1 LLTVID
7 RYVLR
12 QISKPLLASLGIGL
26 AVLLAERLV
35 RLLDVTLG
43 KKNSFGV
50 IFELLAYLVPHYL
63 GTAVPAA
70 LFLGLLFGFNQ
81 LSKNHEI
88 DGMMAAG
95 VGLHR
100 LLRPA
105 LFLALLFSIASL
117 AMFGWIQPQTR
128 YAYRSVLFDVVS
140 VDAFY
145 LAEEGVFMQS
155 GNRTFIL
162 DKLNRSDNS
171 FERIFVFDYKGPGG
185 SETLTASSGKLIT
198 VPGQNRPVLRLN
210 DGHRLLVERWPTL
223 SSSTVAVPASVAK
236 FDQTDTPLGKVTK
249 DLFRPRGDDER
260 ELTLPEIYAAMDTPP
275 KGTTA
280 NAMRAEFHRRMINV
294 IAMLILPVLAIP
306 FAVGRARS
314 PRAYRMAIALVLLVA
329 FHEIIEQG
337 ALAAKLGTFSP
348 WLSMWLPMGLLTA
361 FAIWRFWH
369 ASFRIAGDGL
379 DNIFLPISEWVTNK
393 GKKLLSRFRRS
404 GAA

>member
-1 LLTVID
+1 
-7 RYVLR
+7 
-12 QISKPLLASLGIGL
+12 
-26 AVLLAERLV
+26 
-35 RLLDVTLG
+35 
-43 KKNSFGV
+43 
-50 IFELLAYLVPHYL
+50 
-63 GTAVPAA
+63 
-70 LFLGLLFGFNQ
+70 
-81 LSKNHEI
+81 
-88 DGMMAAG
+88 
-95 VGLHR
+95 
-100 LLRPA
+100 
-105 LFLALLFSIASL
+105 
-117 AMFGWIQPQTR
+117 
-128 YAYRSVLFDVVS
+128 
-140 VDAFY
+140 
-145 LAEEGVFMQS
+145 
-155 GNRTFIL
+155 
-162 DKLNRSDNS
+162 
-171 FERIFVFDYKGPGG
+171 VFDYKGPGG

-280 NAMRAEFHRRMINV
+280 SAMRAEFHRRMINV

-369 ASFRIAGDGL
+369 ASFSIAGDGL

-393 GKKLLSRFRRS
+393 GRKLLSRFRRS

>member
-12 QISKPLLASLGIGL
+12 QISAPLLASLGIGL
-26 AVLLAERLV
+26 LVLLAERLV
-35 RLLDVTLG
+35 RLLDLTLG

-50 IFELLAYLVPHYL
+50 VFELLAYLVPHYL
-63 GTAVPAA
+63 GTAIPAA
-70 LFLGLLFGFNQ
+70 LFLGLLFGFNK

-95 VGLHR
+95 IGLHR

-105 LFLALLFSIASL
+105 LFLALLFSLASL

-128 YAYRSVLFDVVS
+128 YAYRSVLFDVVN

-145 LAEEGVFMQS
+145 LAEQGVFMQS

-162 DKLNRSDNS
+162 DKLDRANNS
-171 FERIFVFDYKGPGG
+171 FERIFVFDYNGPGG

-198 VPGQNRPVLRLN
+198 VPGQIRPILRLN

-223 SSSTVAVPASVAK
+223 TTGGEAVPASVAQ
-236 FDQTDTPLGKVTK
+236 FSQTDTPLGKVSK
-249 DLFRPRGDDER
+249 DLFRPRGEDER
-260 ELTLPEIYAAMDTPP
+260 EMTLPEIYAAMDNPP
-275 KGTTA
+275 KSTTA
-280 NAMRAEFHRRMINV
+280 NAMHAEFHRRIINIV
-294 IAMLILPVLAIP
+294 AMLILPVLAIP
-306 FAVGRARS
+306 FAIGRARS

-329 FHEIIEQG
+329 FHEILEQG

-348 WLSMWLPMGLLTA
+348 WVSMWLPMFLLTV
-361 FAIWRFWH
+361 FATWRFWQ
-369 ASFRIAGDGL
+369 ASFSIAGDGL
-379 DNIFLPISEWVTNK
+379 DNIFMPFSEWTSRVASK
-393 GKKLLSRFRRS
+393 IKLRLGW
-404 GAA
+404 GATP